1 MLAAAWLRHRTRK
14 INVAHSWTISHWSS
28 YIPRKMNSKPRL
40 RIQFWISA
48 RIVKPQCLLKRVIR
62 SLVLLTRPS
71 ELHGLWCKMRLSRHQ
86 SWKRTVPWLTCGILA
101 SVISAACFSL
111 ILRRGMKPSSK
122 REKEAPSRSSVE
134 LTPRW
139 LGHSGLSI
147 LTFRRISLRKEMS
160 RLISHLLGHL

>member
-1 MLAAAWLRHRTRK
+1 
-14 INVAHSWTISHWSS
+14 
-28 YIPRKMNSKPRL
+28 
-40 RIQFWISA
+40 
-48 RIVKPQCLLKRVIR
+48 
-62 SLVLLTRPS
+62 
-71 ELHGLWCKMRLSRHQ
+71 
-86 SWKRTVPWLTCGILA
+86 
-101 SVISAACFSL
+101 
-111 ILRRGMKPSSK
+111 MKPSSK